1 MTFEKFIQNIKLL
14 KNNTDRSSKAKWNTI
29 LLGSIKTLTIPI
41 SFLLVPLT
49 IDYVNKENYGIWLT
63 LSSIVAWM
71 SFFDI
76 GLNNGLRNRLGDSLA
91 KEDYVLSRKL
101 VSTSY
106 ALLTIVSS
114 IIFLFFFIIN
124 FFIDWNKF
132 LNLSSNSIVQSLP
145 LVISILVGY
154 FCLRFVLSTVQ
165 IILIAKQ
172 EPGKAAIE
180 PFLEQLLILII
191 IYSLTIFTKGS
202 LLYLSIALCIAP
214 VIVLIFFNIFFFNS
228 TLKNV
233 APQFKYIDFSL
244 TKSLMG
250 VGFKFFIIQL
260 AGIIQFQ
267 TANFII
273 MRNYGAEDVTVYNIA
288 FKYFNVLILGMS
300 ILISPLWSAVTDA
313 YSKKDFGWIKNAE
326 KKYRKLAFLII
337 ILGLIMLFFSDTVY
351 DFWLGKGRIEIPFR
365 ISFFLFL
372 FNALLI
378 LGSVY
383 CNILNG
389 LSMLET
395 QFKAS
400 ILSPILF
407 LILCYVFINY
417 FKLGL
422 ESVIIASIFSNF
434 NGYILAPIQYF
445 NFSKRK

>member
-1 MTFEKFIQNIKLL
+1 MTFDKFIQNIKLL

-106 ALLTIVSS
+106 ALLTIFSS

-202 LLYLSIALCIAP
+202 LLYLSIALCTAP

-273 MRNYGAEDVTVYNIA
+273 MRNYGTEDVTVYNIA

-313 YSKKDFGWIKNAE
+313 YSKKDF
-326 KKYRKLAFLII
+326 
-337 ILGLIMLFFSDTVY
+337 
-351 DFWLGKGRIEIPFR
+351 
-365 ISFFLFL
+365 
-372 FNALLI
+372 
-378 LGSVY
+378 
-383 CNILNG
+383 
-389 LSMLET
+389 
-395 QFKAS
+395 
-400 ILSPILF
+400 
-407 LILCYVFINY
+407 
-417 FKLGL
+417 
-422 ESVIIASIFSNF
+422 
-434 NGYILAPIQYF
+434 
-445 NFSKRK
+445 